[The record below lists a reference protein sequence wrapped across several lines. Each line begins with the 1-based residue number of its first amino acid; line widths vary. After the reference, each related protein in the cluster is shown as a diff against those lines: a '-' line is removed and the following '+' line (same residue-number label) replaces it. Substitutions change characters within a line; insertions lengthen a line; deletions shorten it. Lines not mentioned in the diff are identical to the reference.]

1 MKTLSA
7 GRAVRGASTLAELTT
22 MQVGGPI
29 AELVEAETEE
39 QVLEAVRR
47 ADAAGLPLLAIGGGS
62 NIVGGDAPFEGIVL
76 RDLRDGFAAVDI
88 AGGVLENLDALENAG
103 APENP
108 EALENPDSSE
118 NAEESRDPEQGQNHD
133 GRVWVEA
140 TAEAGMGWDEFVAA
154 TLEQGLSGLEA
165 LSGIPGTVGAAPV
178 QNIGAYGHDVAE
190 TLVRIR
196 AFDRQTGDT
205 VVLEADSL
213 DFGYRTSALKRSI
226 RDGWGPS
233 PRWIVLSAT
242 FRLERSEQSMPIA
255 YGQLAASLGVQ
266 AGERAAAKAVREA
279 VLALRASK
287 GMVLDDADRDTYSCG
302 SFYTNPVLTE
312 AEAAKLPEEAPKFA
326 AGSKEVGAAAPGEG
340 LVKTSAAWLI
350 DHAGFPAG
358 YAMPGPAALS
368 TKHCLALT
376 NRGGATGADIRAL
389 SAEVVAGVRE
399 RFGVELVPEP
409 ILL

>member
-1 MKTLSA
+1 MKTLPE

-39 QVLEAVRR
+39 QVIEVVKR
-47 ADAAGLPLLAIGGGS
+47 ADAASLPLLAIGGGS
-62 NIVGGDAPFEGIVL
+62 NIVGSDAPFEGIVL
-76 RDLRDGFAAVDI
+76 RDLRRGFSVA
-88 AGGVLENLDALENAG
+88 DADAS
-103 APENP
+103 A
-108 EALENPDSSE
+108 EAD
-118 NAEESRDPEQGQNHD
+118 AETAEPTRQAQPAQ
-133 GRVWVEA
+133 WAEA

-154 TLEQGLSGLEA
+154 TLESGLSGLEA

-196 AFDRQTGDT
+196 AFDRKTGES

-233 PRWIVLSAT
+233 PRWIVLAAT

-312 AEAAKLPEEAPKFA
+312 AEAAKLPEDAPKFA
-326 AGSKEVGAAAPGEG
+326 AGSAEVGAAAPGEG

-376 NRGGATGADIRAL
+376 NRGGATGADVRAL
-389 SAEVVAGVRE
+389 SDVIVKGVRE